1 MTKKQPSQN
10 RDAKKE
16 LGKELC
22 AVLLL
27 FLVVLTSVS
36 LISYSPRDPSF
47 NHQTFS
53 STEIDNLFGLVGAH
67 LSGFLLGCV
76 GISAFWIPLF
86 LVFGSYLFLRGDVL
100 PRVFLTLFGGIG
112 LMLST
117 AALFFII
124 SRGAGFTLGQYP
136 SGGFIGERMGVFL
149 LRYANTYGAMVILF
163 FLLFVFFLLLT
174 GISALTFM
182 TQLAFFVR
190 RAGEYLKCLT
200 RFLHERMRI
209 VLKSVGGVSFEN
221 GLNVGFDVKRLPWNH
236 RNGFFS
242 ANEVPLEDLP
252 SNDESRTSG
261 SPVKSE
267 NEGVDSLLRRI
278 EKIGRNQSRNL
289 ENDVKPPKRNER
301 ADPDHG
307 VDLMGFRQDGTNFVL
322 PPLSLLRCKEK
333 ETEGPNVEDLKIK
346 AEILESKLKDFGV
359 KGEIVDILPGPV
371 ITTFEYRPAPGVKI
385 SKIVNLTD
393 DIALAL
399 SALSIR
405 INAPIPGKD
414 VVGVEIPNDVRE
426 VVLLREML
434 ASEAFRQ
441 ASSKL
446 TLGLGKDILGN
457 AFSATMDRMPHLLIA
472 GATGTGKS
480 VGLNSMIIS
489 LLYKAK
495 PDEVKFIMVD
505 PKRIELSVYDGIPH
519 LISPVVTDM
528 KKATNALFWAV
539 REMER
544 RYELLAQNGV
554 RNLMQYNALVEARQ
568 SEHEM
573 KSSDSHSALPQ
584 RGYDP
589 SATSGMDLNSDE
601 ALGEDGGKSARL
613 TIAGDGD
620 KSSVW
625 KPEEDGPS
633 LDDEAD
639 GMSPGIGD
647 TDDADD
653 EVVLLEKLPYIVV
666 IVDEFADLMM
676 VASKDVES
684 ALIRLAQMA
693 RAAGIHLILATQ
705 RPSVDVLTG
714 IIKAN
719 FPTRL
724 SFQVSSR
731 TDSRTILDSNGAERL
746 LGNGDMLFLPPGT
759 GRLQRIQG
767 AYISEEEIAMVTS
780 FLKQQQPP
788 QYVEE
793 VTEQVDEGDAL
804 DDETEYDV
812 KYDEAVALV
821 TKTRQASIS
830 SVQRHLRIGYN
841 RAARIIETMER
852 EGIVGPQD
860 GSKPRE
866 VLVRNYDD

>member
-1 MTKKQPSQN
+1 MTKQPSQN
-10 RDAKKE
+10 RGLKRE
-16 LGKELC
+16 LL
-22 AVLLL
+22 AILLL
-27 FLVVLTSVS
+27 FLVVLTTVS
-36 LISYSPRDPSF
+36 LISHSPQDPSL
-47 NHQTFS
+47 NHQTFKT
-53 STEIDNLFGLVGAH
+53 TEVENLFGLVGAH
-67 LSGFLLGCV
+67 LSGILV
-76 GISAFWIPLF
+76 GTVGVSAFWIPIY
-86 LVFGSYLFLRGDVL
+86 LVFGSYLFFRGD
-100 PRVFLTLFGGIG
+100 PPQRIIITLLGGG
-112 LMLST
+112 MMMLST
-117 AALFFII
+117 AALLFIV
-124 SRGAGFTLGQYP
+124 SNRVGLALVPSYP
-136 SGGFIGERMGVFL
+136 SGGFAGRSIGGFL
-149 LRYANTYGAMVILF
+149 LKYANAPGAVVILL
-163 FLLFVFFLLLT
+163 FLLFISFLVTT
-174 GISALTFM
+174 GLSAL
-182 TQLAFFVR
+182 AFSALVGNALSALVSLLKQYTILFCRKLKGYVKGMQDR
-190 RAGEYLKCLT
+190 SFGNFQEVGAGLK
-200 RFLHERMRI
+200 
-209 VLKSVGGVSFEN
+209 K
-221 GLNVGFDVKRLPWNH
+221 LPWPKVESLRASIPSITKRGDAMDDEGALSDRFESDISIVSILDGDAH
-236 RNGFFS
+236 GVTETGRKKVSKNGD
-242 ANEVPLEDLP
+242 VPPRPGGLD
-252 SNDESRTSG
+252 D
-261 SPVKSE
+261 
-267 NEGVDSLLRRI
+267 LLRRV
-278 EKIGRNQSRNL
+278 EKNSEKVILKG
-289 ENDVKPPKRNER
+289 KRNPLAPSKKKGEDQIGQLDPSESLLEG
-301 ADPDHG
+301 AD
-307 VDLMGFRQDGTNFVL
+307 FIL
-322 PPLSLLRCKEK
+322 PPLSLLNDKER
-333 ETEGPNVEDLKIK
+333 EAEGPNLASLKMK
-346 AEILESKLKDFGV
+346 AEILEVKLKDFGV

-414 VVGVEIPNDVRE
+414 VVGVEIPNDTRE
-426 VVLLREML
+426 MVLLKEML
-434 ASEAFRQ
+434 SSEAFETPT
-441 ASSKL
+441 SKL
-446 TLGLGKDILGN
+446 TVGLGKDILGHPI
-457 AFSATMDRMPHLLIA
+457 AATMDRMPHLLIA

-480 VGLNSMIIS
+480 VGLNAMIIS
-489 LLYKAK
+489 LLYKAR

-554 RNLMQYNALVEARQ
+554 RNLKQYNALVDAQLQKIESQ
-568 SEHEM
+568 S
-573 KSSDSHSALPQ
+573 P
-584 RGYDP
+584 
-589 SATSGMDLNSDE
+589 
-601 ALGEDGGKSARL
+601 
-613 TIAGDGD
+613 
-620 KSSVW
+620 
-625 KPEEDGPS
+625 PEEAVLSELMPAPAFS
-633 LDDEAD
+633 EAD
-639 GMSPGIGD
+639 AAAVEPVDNAPDEPGSNISWA
-647 TDDADD
+647 TNNTFDA
-653 EVVLLEKLPYIVV
+653 EEPLEKLPYIVV

-731 TDSRTILDSNGAERL
+731 TDSRTILDANGAERL

-767 AYISEEEIAMVTS
+767 AYISEDEIAKITA
-780 FLKQQQPP
+780 FLKNQQSP
-788 QYVEE
+788 QYVED
-793 VTEQVDEGDAL
+793 VTEQASDAGTVDEEEAY
-804 DDETEYDV
+804 DE
-812 KYDEAVALV
+812 KYDQAVALI
-821 TKTRQASIS
+821 TRTRQASIS